1 MLRTNEHKVREL
13 WRQNRRAGE
22 KMLKQFI
29 RNEDGNYAVIFA
41 LASLPI
47 FASVG
52 MAVDYSNVTRLKTEM
67 TSSIDAACIAVGK
80 EFLTGTKTDEQLRT
94 YSSDYFYANFTGTSY
109 GATTVTT
116 TLPTDAGNLT
126 KELKCKGQLEYKT
139 MFGGVLAY
147 LTGSPAMNNAVII
160 KESTMRMKN
169 VAEIAL
175 VLDNSGSMLETVS
188 GGGTRMQM
196 VKDASQQL
204 VTNIMDLAA
213 KIQQVSD
220 PVKFAIVPFS
230 ASVNIG
236 NSNANRTASWMDT
249 RGISP
254 VHHEHLNWGAPSTT
268 NSTGFRSIASDGAK
282 LDASGIPLTRFSIL
296 DQLRFYDDGTES
308 ATTANCQTWVGS
320 LGTSTSS
327 SNSTTANCAVFK
339 RTGGTTKLAT
349 SSDVATEMGTSVA
362 ALQAKYQWGGC
373 VESRPYPYNITDQL
387 PTSGNPATLFVPWF
401 APDEYNNQRYG
412 IQSNSSTSPGTT
424 GWNNWWPDNDPATI
438 AVTVAP
444 TMANASSSAW
454 QTGTARP
461 RETDVAK
468 YFLQTPYLYGS
479 GTATSTSA
487 TRKGQWQY
495 FKAAAGPNYGCTTS
509 PITPLTTSRTTLTA
523 AINAMAANGAT
534 NVTEGLAWGWKV
546 ISSGAPFTEGA
557 AETRKDIDKVV
568 IVVTDGRNT
577 YYTPESLGY
586 VDYAANKSIYSAQGF
601 PGWNGNSG
609 TNGIA
614 TQTSSSNRGRVFQ
627 NTSISATA
635 FDNGSYSSSMI
646 QQMDQ
651 LCTNVK
657 GQNIILMTIGL
668 DLDPAAASAG
678 GDADM
683 ITALQQCA
691 GASKTRKDGSGNA
704 VKLFWNACGSNSTS
718 TSCKSLND
726 TFKEVAD
733 ELSNLRF
740 TN

>member
-1 MLRTNEHKVREL
+1 
-13 WRQNRRAGE
+13 
-22 KMLKQFI
+22 MLKNFI

-52 MAVDYSNVTRLKTEM
+52 LAVDYSNVTRLKTEM
-67 TSSIDAACIAVGK
+67 TSSIDAACIATGK
-80 EFLTGTKTDEQLRT
+80 EFLAGTKTDEQLRT
-94 YSSDYFYANFTGTSY
+94 YSSDYFYGNFTSTTY

-116 TLPTDAGNLT
+116 TLPTDAGNIT

-139 MFGGVLAY
+139 MFGGVLAF

-175 VLDNSGSMLETVS
+175 VLDNSGSMAETVS

-196 VKDASQQL
+196 VKDSSKQL
-204 VTNIMDLAA
+204 INNIMDLAA

-220 PVKFAIVPFS
+220 PVKFSIIPFA
-230 ASVNIG
+230 ASVNVG

-254 VHHEHLNWGAPSTT
+254 VHHEHMNWGAPSPT
-268 NSTGFRSIASDGAK
+268 NPTGFRTLASDGAK
-282 LDASGIPLTRFSIL
+282 LDSTGSPLTRFSIL
-296 DQLRFYDDGTES
+296 DQLRFYDDGTE
-308 ATTANCQTWVGS
+308 TVNTANCQTWVAS
-320 LGTSTSS
+320 LGTSTSA
-327 SNSTTANCAVFK
+327 SNSTTSKCAVFT
-339 RTGGTTKLAT
+339 RTGGTAKLAT
-349 SSDVATEMGTSVA
+349 NVDVATEMGTSVA

-373 VESRPYPYNITDQL
+373 VESRPYPYNITDEA

-412 IQSNSSTSPGTT
+412 IQSDTSTSVGTT
-424 GWNNWWPDNDPATI
+424 GWNNWWPDND
-438 AVTVAP
+438 AVVPVTTAP
-444 TMANASSSAW
+444 VMANASNSTW
-454 QTGTARP
+454 QTGTAHP
-461 RETDVAK
+461 REIDVAK
-468 YFLQTPYLYGS
+468 YFVQTPYLYGS
-479 GTATSTSA
+479 GSPSSTSA
-487 TRKGQWQY
+487 TRKGEWQY
-495 FKAAAGPNYGCTTS
+495 FKSAAGPNYGCITA
-509 PITPLTTSRTTLTA
+509 PITPLTTSRTTLTT
-523 AINAMAANGAT
+523 AIDAMVSNGAT
-534 NVTEGLAWGWKV
+534 NVTEGLAWGWKT

-557 AETRKDIDKVV
+557 LESRKDIDKVV

-577 YYTPESLGY
+577 YYTPETLGY
-586 VDYAANKSIYSAQGF
+586 VDYGANKSIYSAQGY
-601 PGWNGNSG
+601 PGWNGKTG
-609 TNGIA
+609 TNGTA
-614 TQTSSSNRGRVFQ
+614 TQTSSSNVGRVFQ

-635 FDNGSYSSSMI
+635 FDNASYSSSMI

-668 DLDPAAASAG
+668 DLDPKAASLG

-683 ITALQQCA
+683 ITALNQCA
-691 GASKTRKDGSGNA
+691 GASKTRKDGSGNP
-704 VKLFWNACGSNSTS
+704 VKLFWNACGTNSTS
-718 TSCKSLND
+718 TTCKTLD
-726 TFKEVAD
+726 ATFKEVAD